1 MAADAAGACH
11 VAQQQKFSRL
21 NPFDQEERSVFNM
34 VRATAASYLQ
44 MSFVLAGRAI
54 VGR

>member
-1 MAADAAGACH
+1 

-34 VRATAASYLQ
+34 VRATAAS
-44 MSFVLAGRAI
+44 
-54 VGR
+54 

>member
-1 MAADAAGACH
+1 LHIFTAAALAPGALWQLTRLVLYH

-34 VRATAASYLQ
+34 VRATAAS
-44 MSFVLAGRAI
+44 
-54 VGR
+54 